1 MEKFK
6 LPIGIYGITDSK
18 SGKNKDL
25 ITYCEEL
32 LKGGVKIL
40 QYREK
45 NKNIKEKIEEAI
57 KLRELTKKYNT
68 LFIVNDH
75 IDIALLSQAD
85 GIHIGQDDIP
95 VSYARKLLG
104 NKKIIGLSTHSKEQ
118 ALKAIEDGVDYIGVG
133 PIFNTETK
141 EDVCAPV
148 GFEYLNYVKSNI
160 NIPFVAI
167 GGIKETNI
175 LSVLENGAKSIALV
189 SELVGNKDTLN
200 KTKNINNLIHNF
212 LSK

>member
-1 MEKFK
+1 MENFK

-57 KLRELTKKYNT
+57 ELRKLTKKYNA

-104 NKKIIGLSTHSKEQ
+104 NKKIIGLSTHNKEQ
-118 ALKAIEDGVDYIGVG
+118 ALKAIEEGVDYIGVG

-141 EDVCAPV
+141 VDVCAPV
-148 GFEYLNYVKSNI
+148 GFEYLNYVKNNI

-167 GGIKETNI
+167 GGIKENNI
-175 LSVLENGAKSIALV
+175 LSVLENGATSIALV
-189 SELVGNKDTLN
+189 SELVGNRDTLN

>member
-1 MEKFK
+1 MENFK

-75 IDIALLSQAD
+75 IDVALLSQAD

-104 NKKIIGLSTHSKEQ
+104 NKKIIGLSTHNKEQ
-118 ALKAIEDGVDYIGVG
+118 ALKAIEDGVNYIGVG

-141 EDVCAPV
+141 VDVCAPV
-148 GFEYLNYVKSNI
+148 GFEYLNYVKNNT

-167 GGIKETNI
+167 GGIKENNI
-175 LSVLENGAKSIALV
+175 LSVLENGATSIALV